1 LKEFPVLTAFAGGEY
16 ARKRFS
22 GFSSSMPSIRRLT
35 CSFPLVVLTISLTLG
50 DAASAAPEEVTPVRI
65 EVFTAADRP
74 FQPPASDAL
83 ASLPPIEL
91 YEIDGIA
98 DFEVELSDG
107 LPNDPKTAQKLV
119 RKRLGQV
126 ADGSRLDL
134 ARQSAAGLINAAEYG
149 VDRYP
154 AIVFDGNAVIYGV
167 THIGEAL
174 RHYRKWKGRVP
185 R

>member
-1 LKEFPVLTAFAGGEY
+1 
-16 ARKRFS
+16 
-22 GFSSSMPSIRRLT
+22 M
-35 CSFPLVVLTISLTLG
+35 
-50 DAASAAPEEVTPVRI
+50 
-65 EVFTAADRP
+65 
-74 FQPPASDAL
+74 
-83 ASLPPIEL
+83 
-91 YEIDGIA
+91 
-98 DFEVELSDG
+98 
-107 LPNDPKTAQKLV
+107 

-154 AIVFDGNAVIYGV
+154 AIVFDGNAVVYGV
-167 THIGEAL
+167 TDIGEAL

>member
-1 LKEFPVLTAFAGGEY
+1 
-16 ARKRFS
+16 
-22 GFSSSMPSIRRLT
+22 MPSIRRLT

-74 FQPPASDAL
+74 FQPPASDDL
-83 ASLPPIEL
+83 ASPPPIEL

-126 ADGSRLDL
+126 AAST
-134 ARQSAAGLINAAEYG
+134 A
-149 VDRYP
+149 P
-154 AIVFDGNAVIYGV
+154 
-167 THIGEAL
+167 T
-174 RHYRKWKGRVP
+174 W
-185 R
+185 

>member
-1 LKEFPVLTAFAGGEY
+1 MKGFPVPAALAGGED

-22 GFSSSMPSIRRLT
+22 GFSSSMPSIRRFT

-65 EVFTAADRP
+65 EVFTAANRP
-74 FQPPASDAL
+74 IQPPASDDL

-119 RKRLGQV
+119 RKRIGQV

-134 ARQSAAGLINAAEYG
+134 MHQSAAGLINAAEYG

-167 THIGEAL
+167 TDIGEAL